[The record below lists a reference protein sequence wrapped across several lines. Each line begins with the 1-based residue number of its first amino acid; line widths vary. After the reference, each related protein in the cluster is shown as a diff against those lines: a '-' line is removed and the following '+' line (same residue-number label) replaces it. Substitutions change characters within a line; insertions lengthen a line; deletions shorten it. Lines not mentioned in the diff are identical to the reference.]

1 MSSLWKLFIVLVV
14 AHPWNFTSS
23 KRRRFLNKWSIYFFI
38 TPKLVIA
45 SLNNCEFQLDL
56 CHFWLLLMNYFIMV
70 WSVAVSLCYLLI
82 LLLTDPFYWAW
93 LPQAKIPFSEDI
105 KELILPQLSDLNFVQ
120 EMCEELYGVFKVMT
134 F

>member
-1 MSSLWKLFIVLVV
+1 MNYLLVV
-14 AHPWNFTSS
+14 VST
-23 KRRRFLNKWSIYFFI
+23 
-38 TPKLVIA
+38 
-45 SLNNCEFQLDL
+45 
-56 CHFWLLLMNYFIMV
+56 
-70 WSVAVSLCYLLI
+70 VAASLCYLLI